1 MEHYTIVLEI
11 DPVVGSIQAD
21 VYLRAT
27 TTAALR
33 AFNLDFVGLEIDRV
47 EVNGSPAAY
56 TRKNRELT
64 VVPDQPLQT
73 GAQFSVRITYHGTPD
88 PVGSFLVPFDTGWFH
103 TKQGT
108 VNVMNIPDGA
118 ESWFPANDHQS
129 DKATFRFEVTVPA
142 PWLVVAPGSLLESA
156 EQDGRKRYIYEMN
169 TPMSTQSA
177 VLHID
182 NYQVET
188 MSAANGVP
196 LAIYFP
202 PDTPQDIRNRFA
214 ALPDMMAFLSDTF
227 GPFPFGQYSIVIAD
241 PSISICAGNGLSA
254 SQQTLTLQC
263 PSPFMTEELTT
274 LHELVHQ
281 WFGVSVTTA
290 SLQDSW
296 LDEGPATYSEWL
308 WLTRDGGLAEIDELA
323 RTYEGEYSPRNKIGK
338 PPFDNLVPQEV
349 YVGGALLLH
358 ALRLRLGD
366 EAFFETL
373 RTYLDRYHHELGGT
387 DAFIAV
393 AQEVSGEDLRPFFDA
408 WLLQVDPPTLPSL
421 PG

>member
-11 DPVVGSIQAD
+11 DPAVGSIQAD
-21 VYLRAT
+21 AHLVATAT
-27 TTAALR
+27 TALL
-33 AFNLDFVGLEIDRV
+33 AFNLDFIGFDIDRL

-73 GAQFSVRITYHGTPD
+73 GAQFTVRIIYHGTPE
-88 PVGSFLVPFDTGWFH
+88 PVNSFLVPFDTGWFH
-103 TKQGT
+103 TEQGT
-108 VNVMNIPDGA
+108 VNVMNVPDGA
-118 ESWFPANDHQS
+118 QSWFPANDHQS
-129 DKATFRFEVTVPA
+129 DKATFRLEVTVPA
-142 PWLVVAPGSLLESA
+142 PWLVVAPGPLRETA
-156 EQDGRKRYIYEMN
+156 EQDGRTRYVYEMN

-182 NYQVET
+182 NYQVER
-188 MSAANGVP
+188 MLAANGVP
-196 LAIYFP
+196 LAIYYP
-202 PDTPQDIRNRFA
+202 PDTPQDVRSRFA
-214 ALPDMMAFLSDTF
+214 TLPEMMAFLGGTF
-227 GPFPFGQYSIVIAD
+227 GPFPFGQYSVVIANPD
-241 PSISICAGNGLSA
+241 ISICAGDGLSA

-274 LHELVHQ
+274 LHELAHQ

-290 SLQDSW
+290 TLQDSW

-308 WLTRDGGLAEIDELA
+308 WLTRDGALVDTDTLA
-323 RTYEGEYSPRNKIGK
+323 RSYERTYSPTNKIGK
-338 PPFDNLVPQEV
+338 PPYDNLVPQEV

-373 RTYLDRYHHELGGT
+373 RTYLDRYQHGIGGT

-393 AQEVSGEDLRPFFDA
+393 ALEVSGEDLRPFFDS

-421 PG
+421 PR